1 MTNEAMLKV
10 INDYMKDNDVIAL
23 IKAKQQLEEDVRA
36 EIQKSKG
43 NASKDKI
50 IKAMFKK
57 SNNPQFTTGYVK
69 YENQFVF
76 LDGYRTYILN
86 DDMGYRQLDKTL
98 DISSF
103 KHHGDIEINVDTN
116 DVKFYIKQC
125 KAEGKDLIREPY
137 IVQTDA
143 FDIGFNA
150 QYLLEFMQIFGEKMF
165 AKNALSPI
173 YAENDNGEWGVLL
186 PIRIKKNK

>member
-1 MTNEAMLKV
+1 MTNEKMLKV
-10 INDYMKDNDVIAL
+10 INDYMRDSDIVTL
-23 IKAKQQLEEDVRA
+23 ITAKQQLEEDIRA

-43 NASKDKI
+43 NANIDKI

-57 SNNPQFTTGYVK
+57 SNNPQFTNGYVK

-76 LDGYRTYILN
+76 LDGYRVYILN

-125 KAEGKDLIREPY
+125 KSESKDLVKNPY
-137 IVQTDA
+137 VIHTEE

-150 QYLLEFMQIFGEKMF
+150 QYLLEFAQMF
-165 AKNALSPI
+165 ESTVFIKNSVSPA
-173 YAENDNGEWGVLL
+173 YVENDKGEWGVLESVRL
-186 PIRIKKNK
+186 KK